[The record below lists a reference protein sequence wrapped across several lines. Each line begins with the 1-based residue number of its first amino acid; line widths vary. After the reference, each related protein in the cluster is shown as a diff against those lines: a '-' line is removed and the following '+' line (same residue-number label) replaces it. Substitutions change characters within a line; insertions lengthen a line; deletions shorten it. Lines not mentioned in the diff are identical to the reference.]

1 VENLVPTKIS
11 MNQDSNTTAVNRG
24 AVHSELGGGTETY
37 RFRPQRLAT
46 DSLAYKPVCR
56 FAYNGQQITARQV
69 LDVSPTGIAIIP
81 GASCGMIPGTTVD
94 DLQVFHCNNEVWSG
108 RAEVVYGTE
117 DGAARV
123 GLRFTSG
130 QLNMRSLQFR
140 DELVERRLVQ
150 SLFHVREFDRV
161 LPAEWRSGISVVR
174 HLLQSAKSVMD
185 DIERNEPPEAWKS
198 NPQRKRELCEMVYNK
213 WWPVYRDQLLT
224 MDHLSALLP
233 KTLVESA
240 QEYAARELMPL
251 LEACPMHKRAYDK
264 PLGYAG
270 DYKLML
276 LGQDDDL
283 QGESLYGCLLHHTVQ
298 NFGLG
303 RAIVQRCHTAARAV
317 SSVVSQN
324 KPTRV
329 VSLASGPA
337 IELMYFLAE
346 HPQLENEVE
355 LILVDQDLE
364 ALETAHSAL
373 SKEILKRDDGHLIK
387 LSCLH
392 FSIGQIIS
400 PSGDSERKLI
410 RDVLSGVDL
419 IYSMGLFDYLQ
430 RPVALKL
437 MRNVFPML
445 SPGGRLYVGNLERVS
460 DCSWAMEYSVHW
472 SLIYRTEEDMHDL
485 ATRLRLPIE
494 SVDISR
500 DASGHCL
507 FMDLRKPA
515 EQER

>member
-1 VENLVPTKIS
+1 
-11 MNQDSNTTAVNRG
+11 MNQNSNPAAVNRG
-24 AVHSELGGGTETY
+24 AVHSELDGGADTY
-37 RFRPQRLAT
+37 RFRPQRLTT

-56 FAYNGQQITARQV
+56 FTYSGQQITARQV

-81 GASCGMIPGTTVD
+81 GASCGMTPGTTVD
-94 DLQVFHCNNEVWSG
+94 ELQVFHCNNEVWQGS
-108 RAEVVYGTE
+108 AEVVYGTN
-117 DGAARV
+117 DGSDRV

-130 QLNMRSLQFR
+130 QLNMRSLKFR

-185 DIERNEPPEAWKS
+185 DIERNEPIEAWKS
-198 NPQRKRELCEMVYNK
+198 NPRRKRELCEMVYNK
-213 WWPVYRDQLLT
+213 WWPVYRDQLLA

-233 KTLVESA
+233 KTLIESA

-251 LEACPMHKRAYDK
+251 LDACPMHKRAYDK

-276 LGQDDDL
+276 LGQDHEL
-283 QGESLYGCLLHHTVQ
+283 QGESLYGCLLHYTVQ

-303 RAIVQRCHTAARAV
+303 RAIVHRCHTASRMV
-317 SSVVSQN
+317 SKVVNQN
-324 KPTRV
+324 KPTRI

-337 IELMYFLAE
+337 IELQYFLAD
-346 HPQLENEVE
+346 HPHLENEVE

-364 ALETAHSAL
+364 ALEIAHSSL
-373 SKEILKRDDGHLIK
+373 SKKILKRDDGHLIK

-410 RDVLSGVDL
+410 QDVLNGVDL

-437 MRNVFPML
+437 MRNIFPL
-445 SPGGRLYVGNLERVS
+445 LQDGGRLYIGNLERVS
-460 DCSWAMEYSVHW
+460 DCSWAMEYAVHW
-472 SLIYRTEEDMHDL
+472 SLIYRTDEDMHDL
-485 ATRLRLPIE
+485 ASRLRMP
-494 SVDISR
+494 VDHVDVSR

-507 FMDLRKPA
+507 FLDIHKPQA
-515 EQER
+515 G